1 MGGFQ
6 GIQYLEVGGGVRQRS
21 GDAQSVDRRRQA
33 EMERVEHCAEA
44 QRRSHIHQRFHR
56 RTDQETERKE
66 ILGRHFWIATLR
78 LNAEGASHL
87 FKLVFALLEVLLLLL
102 HFIARVLQKLDHF
115 NFESLI

>member
-1 MGGFQ
+1 M
-6 GIQYLEVGGGVRQRS
+6 YLLLFLENLAFTLPSHFEVHGEEGP
-21 GDAQSVDRRRQA
+21 
-33 EMERVEHCAEA
+33 
-44 QRRSHIHQRFHR
+44 
-56 RTDQETERKE
+56 ERKE